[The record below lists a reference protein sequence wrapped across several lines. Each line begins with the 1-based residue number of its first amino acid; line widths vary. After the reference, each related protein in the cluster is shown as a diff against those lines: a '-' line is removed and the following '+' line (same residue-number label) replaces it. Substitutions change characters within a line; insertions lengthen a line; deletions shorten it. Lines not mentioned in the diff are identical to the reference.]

1 MVCAARLGEGGPEGG
16 EADGGADGE
25 SAGAAWREGGTEV
38 EDGTEGESEKGGA
51 ARISMGGGFC
61 GHGFMWVGRLLI
73 RENTIPTTSENRFSL
88 AGS

>member
-1 MVCAARLGEGGPEGG
+1 
-16 EADGGADGE
+16 
-25 SAGAAWREGGTEV
+25 
-38 EDGTEGESEKGGA
+38 
-51 ARISMGGGFC
+51 MGGGFC